1 MKYTECQNW
10 TESLQVGMAK
20 RWGYVPKPNCDA
32 ETEGASSLPEME
44 SETLSKF

>member
-20 RWGYVPKPNCDA
+20 RWGYVPKPDCDV
-32 ETEGASSLPEME
+32 ETENSASVPDNQSDI
-44 SETLSKF
+44 STKS